1 MVAIAFALAVLVL
14 GAVTETLSMRR
25 DLSRLDVGLAAEP
38 ALVEAGGTVVLT
50 LTLRNASRLPLSFVR
65 WRVPL
70 PEGLVPCDEG
80 QACPGDGAAG
90 ADDGP
95 ADGVAGNGTTGDASP
110 RAESS
115 PPRPVRRELAGT
127 AWLAGG
133 QTLRRTARV
142 RVERR
147 GTFWLRDATVYGG
160 DFLGVADHPRD
171 VELAC
176 ELVAYPR
183 RSANAALERAAS
195 GLVGDVSVR
204 RFVFEDPVLTAGV
217 REYTGREPLRAVN
230 WKQSARAGR
239 LMANVYDHT
248 AQAQASVLVN
258 VAPRRGDDTLPV
270 GTRGDVGRAWRSW
283 ARSRREGEDVEAC
296 LEAART
302 LCEALE
308 RRGVTYDLRT
318 NAQAAGLVD
327 AGSRVP
333 EGLGSLHFRAA
344 LERLGRVTSV
354 PAQGCA
360 EMVQRAARA
369 AAARGGGSSL
379 VLVTPPLDAGAR
391 AGLERSCSALGC
403 ELRVMEASSRQSID
417 AEGAG
422 APACPRESPPRPGET
437 VGAA

>member
-1 MVAIAFALAVLVL
+1 MVAIACALAVLVL
-14 GAVTETLSMRR
+14 GAVAEALSMRR

-70 PEGLVPCDEG
+70 PEGLAPSEG
-80 QACPGDGAAG
+80 AREDSAGDAADAGAAR
-90 ADDGP
+90 
-95 ADGVAGNGTTGDASP
+95 DALP
-110 RAESS
+110 RAGSS
-115 PPRPVRRELAGT
+115 SPRPVRRELAGT

-133 QTLRRTARV
+133 RTLRRTSRV

-160 DFLGVADHPRD
+160 DFLGVADQPHG
-171 VELAC
+171 VELSC

-183 RSANAALERAAS
+183 RLANAGLERAVS

-258 VAPRRGDDTLPV
+258 VAPHRDDDTLPL

-318 NAQAAGLVD
+318 NAQAAGLVA

-333 EGLGSLHFRAA
+333 EGLGSLHFRAV

-354 PAQGCA
+354 PVESCA
-360 EMVQRAARA
+360 EMVRRAARA

-391 AGLERSCSALGC
+391 AGLERACSALGC
-403 ELRVMEASSRQSID
+403 ELRVMEASGGQPGD
-417 AEGAG
+417 AEGEG
-422 APACPRESPPRPGET
+422 APSRRRESPSRPGEA